1 MPGPAKAGVLVYA
14 KNLGTLAQFY
24 EELLGLRVL
33 ASDSEH
39 VVAENNDIQL
49 VLHAMPA
56 HLAAEVTI
64 ASPPRPRE
72 EQAIKPFF
80 TVASLAVAEQQARQL
95 GGFVFGPAWAG
106 PGFTVRNAC
115 DPEGNIIQLR
125 QSAASTSTPR

>member
-1 MPGPAKAGVLVYA
+1 MPGPAKAGVLIYA
-14 KNLGTLAQFY
+14 KNLGTLSRFY

-33 ASDSEH
+33 ASDNEH

-56 HLAAEVTI
+56 HLAAEVII
-64 ASPPRPRE
+64 ASPPEPRE

-80 TVASLAVAEQQARQL
+80 TVACLDVAAQRAQQF

-106 PGFTVRNAC
+106 PGFAVRNAC

-125 QSAASTSTPR
+125 QSAA